1 MLPRLLLLFIGVP
14 LLEMAI
20 LIKLGEM
27 IGFWPTIGLVV
38 VTGIIGAFLARMQ
51 GLLTLTRIQRELAEG
66 RVPASEMLDGLLIL
80 IGGAVLLTPG
90 LLTDLFGFSLLLP
103 VVRRWLKSWIRRKF
117 STIVDSRSTH
127 IHVGRFDSPYD
138 RDF

>member
-38 VTGIIGAFLARMQ
+38 ITGIIGAFLARMQ
-51 GLLTLTRIQRELAEG
+51 GLLTLTRIQHELAEG
-66 RVPASEMLDGLLIL
+66 RVPANEMLDGLLIL

-117 STIVDSRSTH
+117 STMVDSRTTH